1 MPEYKIVY
9 IALDK
14 DGYGYGAASEAIMAE
29 ITQGSPNF
37 DVRKAVLVDDSLMA
51 LLDTGDVA
59 KHCPS
64 CGRPMTKANPHTM
77 CKSKVR
83 VLYDICVLNDRGH
96 GLVKPP
102 EGGEGLLK
110 LPDGSTYKTVNDCKN
125 HIHRLT
131 WFGLLDRI
139 SGRRTGGYR
148 INENGREFLSG
159 NRSIPKTIF
168 CRDGEVIWESPETIY
183 VNEVSAHFTDE
194 YWASYAAHQVRVP
207 PRRSPS

>member
-1 MPEYKIVY
+1 MPGYKIVY

-14 DGYGYGAASEAIMAE
+14 SGYGYGAASESIMAE
-29 ITQGSPNF
+29 ILQGEQGFSLQ
-37 DVRKAVLVDDSLMA
+37 KAVIVDESLMA

-59 KHCPS
+59 QRCPS

-77 CKSKVR
+77 CRSKVR
-83 VLYDICVLNDRGH
+83 VLYDICALNDLGH
-96 GLVKPP
+96 ELVKPP

-110 LPDGSTYKTVNDCKN
+110 LPDGSSYKTVNDCKN

-148 INENGREFLSG
+148 INQNGREFLAG
-159 NRSIPKTIF
+159 TLRIPKTIF
-168 CRDGEVIWESPETIY
+168 CRDGEVIWESPEVVY
-183 VNEVSAHFTDE
+183 VNEVFEHFTDE
-194 YWASYAAHQVRVP
+194 YWASYATRQVRVP
-207 PRRSPS
+207 LRS